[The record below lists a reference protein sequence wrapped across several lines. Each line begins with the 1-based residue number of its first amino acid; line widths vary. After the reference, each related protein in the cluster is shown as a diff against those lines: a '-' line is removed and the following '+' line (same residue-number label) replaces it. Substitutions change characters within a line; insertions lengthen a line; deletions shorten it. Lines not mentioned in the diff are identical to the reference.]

1 MINNMNDS
9 IIDSSS
15 ILKIDGDLII
25 QLMLVDP
32 TDHNNC
38 ETNYFGDVG

>member
-9 IIDSSS
+9 IIDSSF

-32 TDHNNC
+32 TDQNNC
-38 ETNYFGDVG
+38 ETNYFGAVG